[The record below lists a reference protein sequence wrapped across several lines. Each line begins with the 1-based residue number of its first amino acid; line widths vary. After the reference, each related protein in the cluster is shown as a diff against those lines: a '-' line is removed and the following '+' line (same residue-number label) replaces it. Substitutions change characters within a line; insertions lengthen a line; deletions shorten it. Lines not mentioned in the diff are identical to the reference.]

1 MLRAHVLY
9 LILFLPIAYLGAQ
22 SDIQK
27 KIQTDLIMVEDGGV
41 VEIPAGHFTLSKPL
55 SLDGKKNVT
64 IKGAGINK
72 STLSFKGQKEGAE
85 GLKVT
90 NAENIKLID
99 FAVEDTKGDAIKTQ
113 DVNGIQFI
121 RVKTAWTGKPNK
133 KNGAYGVYPVQC
145 QNVLIDECV
154 AIGASDAGIYVG
166 QSDNIVVKNCRAEY
180 NVAGIE
186 IENST
191 NADVYNNVATN
202 NTGGILIFDLP
213 GLIKKKGGNV
223 RVYNNK
229 LIENNYKN
237 FAPKGN
243 IVGEVPSGTGILIL
257 STSDVEV
264 FNNEITDNKTFG
276 VGIASY
282 LVTERPIKDETY
294 NPYPTQIYVHDN
306 TFKRKK
312 QLPSFKNK
320 LGIALWLKFKRDL
333 PSIVWDGIADKNQLD
348 ENGILKAAHSI
359 CVKNNINATFANLD
373 AGNKFKNLSKDATL
387 FNCERAELKG
397 AEMNELTKANKK

>member
-1 MLRAHVLY
+1 MRT
-9 LILFLPIAYLGAQ
+9 ILLFFISCFAIAVANGQ
-22 SDIQK
+22 VDIQK

-41 VEIPAGHFTLSKPL
+41 IEIPAGHFHFNKSL

-64 IKGAGINK
+64 IKGAGIDK
-72 STLSFKGQKEGAE
+72 STLSFKGQSEGAE
-85 GLKVT
+85 GLKIT
-90 NAENIKLID
+90 NAENITLSD

-113 DVNGIQFI
+113 DVNGISFI

-133 KNGAYGVYPVQC
+133 KNGAYGLYPVQC
-145 QNVLIDECV
+145 QNVVIDECV
-154 AIGASDAGIYVG
+154 AIGASDAGVYVG
-166 QSDNIVVKNCRAEY
+166 QSDNIVVKNCRAAY

-191 NADVYNNVATN
+191 NADVYNNVVTN

-213 GLIKKKGGNV
+213 GLIKTKGGNV

-229 LIENNYKN
+229 SIENNYKN

-257 STSDVEV
+257 STNDVEI
-264 FNNEITDNKTFG
+264 FNNEIRDNKTFG
-276 VGIASY
+276 IGIASY

-294 NPYPTQIYVHDN
+294 NPYPTQIYIHN
-306 TFKRKK
+306 NSISRKK

-320 LGIALWLKFKRDL
+320 LGLALWLKFKRNV
-333 PSIVWDGIADKNQLD
+333 PSIVWDGIADKNNLD
-348 ENGILKAAHSI
+348 ANGNLKAAYSI
-359 CVKNNINATFANLD
+359 CIKNNKEATFANLD
-373 AGNKFKNLSKDATL
+373 VANKFKNLSKDVTL
-387 FNCERAELKG
+387 FDCEREELKG
-397 AEMNELTKANKK
+397 AGQDELSKVNKK